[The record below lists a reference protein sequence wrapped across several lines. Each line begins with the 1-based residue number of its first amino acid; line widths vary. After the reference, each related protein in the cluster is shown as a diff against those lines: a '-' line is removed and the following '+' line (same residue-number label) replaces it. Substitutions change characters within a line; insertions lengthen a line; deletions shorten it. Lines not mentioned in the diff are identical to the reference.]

1 MENEFKNDTN
11 YLDQHFL
18 IDESILEA
26 FVDNCDLNKT
36 DTVVEV
42 GPGKCEISKYLA
54 KKVSKL
60 TCIELDKRLKPYLDD
75 LQNNNKNVE
84 VIYGSALD
92 TFIPKCNKIVSA
104 LPYSIVEPF
113 VEKLLRCDFEEAI
126 LIVGKRFADNVTE
139 KSINKLALL
148 TNSFFR
154 VEKVMDIA
162 PDAFEP
168 RPRVMSSMIKMYPIK
183 REELQTSF
191 KKFIFRELFFNR
203 ERKLKNSLMEA
214 LISFVGLH
222 GKQLTKNESRSIIEK
237 YNLPETMLN
246 KVLENLSNEDYKLL
260 YDALEQ

>member
-1 MENEFKNDTN
+1 
-11 YLDQHFL
+11 
-18 IDESILEA
+18 
-26 FVDNCDLNKT
+26 
-36 DTVVEV
+36 
-42 GPGKCEISKYLA
+42 
-54 KKVSKL
+54 
-60 TCIELDKRLKPYLDD
+60 
-75 LQNNNKNVE
+75 
-84 VIYGSALD
+84 
-92 TFIPKCNKIVSA
+92 
-104 LPYSIVEPF
+104 
-113 VEKLLRCDFEEAI
+113 
-126 LIVGKRFADNVTE
+126 
-139 KSINKLALL
+139 
-148 TNSFFR
+148 
-154 VEKVMDIA
+154 MDIA